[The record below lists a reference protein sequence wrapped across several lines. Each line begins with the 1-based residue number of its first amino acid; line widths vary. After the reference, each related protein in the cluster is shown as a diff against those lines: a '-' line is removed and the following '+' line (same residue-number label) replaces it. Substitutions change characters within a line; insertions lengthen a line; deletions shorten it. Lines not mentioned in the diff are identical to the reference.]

1 MERELTFTQWLN
13 DWTKARHSW
22 IKLLV
27 YLIGSFCPFKQNFEF
42 YLFSLRILLA
52 LSKKLKERRVGN
64 GALVLASSE
73 VRFSV
78 DSETADPIDV
88 QVVFLFIMYSTSWRS
103 FVK

>member
-1 MERELTFTQWLN
+1 MIEQKRDTDELNCSYTSLAHFVLLN
-13 DWTKARHSW
+13 KILNR
-22 IKLLV
+22 
-27 YLIGSFCPFKQNFEF
+27 FEF

-88 QVVFLFIMYSTSWRS
+88 QVVFLFIMYSTS
-103 FVK
+103 